1 MMKICQMTETEYVS
15 FIEISMKDH
24 IRSQILARNWTEEN
38 GPDNMEQLRLQMLPD
53 DMATPDHYFY
63 ALKDESD
70 KQVGGLWFMVQSNEN
85 KRFIF
90 VVDIQIYKEFRRRG
104 YGSGAFGFLEA
115 KAVEMGIDQI
125 YLNVFEH
132 NVTARW
138 MYEKLGYSGDNE
150 LMMKQLP

>member
-1 MMKICQMTETEYVS
+1 MMKICQMTVTEYEV
-15 FIEISMKDH
+15 FINLSMQDH
-24 IRSQILARNWTEEN
+24 IRSQILARNWTEEFAVE
-38 GPDNMEQLRLQMLPD
+38 NMKQLRLQMLPD
-53 DMATPDHYFY
+53 GMATPDHYFY
-63 ALKDESD
+63 ALKDESE

-138 MYEKLGYSGDNE
+138 MYEKLGYSGENE
-150 LMMKQLP
+150 LMMKQLS